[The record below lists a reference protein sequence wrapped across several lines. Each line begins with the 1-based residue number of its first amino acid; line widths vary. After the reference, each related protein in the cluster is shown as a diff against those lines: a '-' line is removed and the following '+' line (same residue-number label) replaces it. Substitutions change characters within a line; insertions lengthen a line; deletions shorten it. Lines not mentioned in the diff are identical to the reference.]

1 MHLIDANVLITA
13 HSTYYSIEQV
23 PEFWEWLRH
32 MGEAGLIKMPLEIY
46 EEIKDGGTDEEADAL
61 FAWISDEDNK
71 AAILLD
77 EAADP
82 ALVQQVIDQGYA
94 PDLTDDELEEIGRD
108 PFLVAY
114 SLVDVANRCVVTTEV
129 SKPSKLRQNRKL
141 PDVCATLNVDCC
153 NTFSLTKK
161 LGFKTG
167 WKPKPEE

>member
-13 HSTYYSIEQV
+13 HNQYYNIEQV

-32 MGEAGLIKMPLEIY
+32 MGEAGEIKMPLEIY
-46 EEIKDGGTDEEADAL
+46 EEIKDGGTDEEVDAL
-61 FAWISDEDNK
+61 FAWISDSDNK

-82 ALVQQVIDQGYA
+82 ALVQQAINQGYA

-114 SLVDVANRCVVTTEV
+114 GLVDTANRWVCTTEV
-129 SKPSKLRQNRKL
+129 SKPSKARQNRKL
-141 PDVCATLNVDCC
+141 PDVCNDLGVNCC

-167 WKPKPEE
+167 WKPKP

>member
-1 MHLIDANVLITA
+1 
-13 HSTYYSIEQV
+13 
-23 PEFWEWLRH
+23 
-32 MGEAGLIKMPLEIY
+32 MGEAGEIKMPPEIY

-61 FAWISDEDNK
+61 FAWITDPDNK

-82 ALVQQVIDQGYA
+82 ALVRQVIDQGDA

-114 SLVDVANRCVVTTEV
+114 DLVDTANRWVVTTEV
-129 SKPSKLRQNRKL
+129 SKPGKSRQNRKL
-141 PDVCATLNVDCC
+141 PDVCSSMGVNCF
-153 NTFSLTKK
+153 NTFTLTKK

-167 WKPKPEE
+167 WKPKL